1 MTMRKWLLTLL
12 NFQTIAILVIAM
24 ISCFVAIRYQI
35 KIHQSMMLFGLIIS
49 FPLVFSLQSAYKG
62 RERAREY
69 LSSFNAGLISVREAF
84 LQSGKI
90 STPNQQRIQQLIG
103 ELHHDFF
110 TYLQYGKGEP
120 TKILES
126 FSRVSNFMIE
136 QKAEVNSKLKFRVGR
151 YMRDVHDSATYLVST
166 KTHKTVNGIRAL
178 STLSAFIFP
187 VIQAA
192 FLLNVFDQLP
202 GFVIYVISFCTSLVL
217 AILQLIQ
224 QQLEDPFD
232 QDGLDDIQLEVF
244 SFPTIAKT

>member
-1 MTMRKWLLTLL
+1 
-12 NFQTIAILVIAM
+12 
-24 ISCFVAIRYQI
+24 
-35 KIHQSMMLFGLIIS
+35 
-49 FPLVFSLQSAYKG
+49 
-62 RERAREY
+62 
-69 LSSFNAGLISVREAF
+69 
-84 LQSGKI
+84 
-90 STPNQQRIQQLIG
+90 
-103 ELHHDFF
+103 
-110 TYLQYGKGEP
+110 
-120 TKILES
+120 
-126 FSRVSNFMIE
+126 
-136 QKAEVNSKLKFRVGR
+136 
-151 YMRDVHDSATYLVST
+151 
-166 KTHKTVNGIRAL
+166 VNGIRAL